1 MLIISVAIDSEGEI
15 SVSAIFG
22 EMLISTATADQNNFQ
37 KLIKAYSV
45 SRLAID
51 ISTWLEAS
59 VKSAWLDNFSSSF
72 PEMPSCL
79 VQRIDIAVSFFL
91 YLSGKKVD
99 APLGYVAAHYST
111 IADQLLVRLI
121 DLTFALCRNRACSK
135 PSALP
140 FLSISMGS
148 NLEPLSDLVEIN
160 IGTDSG
166 AFFGNL
172 QTSGAKGLSMDEN
185 AVSDESLSCNLLVLA
200 MVKMISRIAVL
211 SVFHV
216 ISSCFNPP
224 LLIFCQL
231 PRRKSYMKGFIEEG
245 ILVATSTCSWA
256 LTLAIV
262 HFVLTARVDAGDENG
277 ET

>member
-51 ISTWLEAS
+51 ISTWLEGS
-59 VKSAWLDNFSSSF
+59 VKSAWLDNFSSSL

-99 APLGYVAAHYST
+99 APLGYMAAHYST

-160 IGTDSG
+160 IGADSG

-231 PRRKSYMKGFIEEG
+231 PRRKS
-245 ILVATSTCSWA
+245 
-256 LTLAIV
+256 
-262 HFVLTARVDAGDENG
+262 
-277 ET
+277 